1 LREKRFIKPSAE
13 ALTQS
18 CFYSLQSA
26 VPAQSVIGGNARTAG
41 ALRSHREGAFR
52 KAAFFFLWLLIFV
65 IPWENA
71 ILIPGFGT
79 LSRAVGIPA
88 FGMALL
94 AILESGT
101 LRTLS
106 MQHLIVLFFT
116 MWAGLTYFWS
126 FAPSDTVAAIFT
138 FAQIFTM
145 LWLIWEFAQTSE
157 QQILLLRAYMLGA
170 MISSVATLENFFT
183 TTSVYGG
190 RYTGLNFNPGD
201 LAFIEALSIPISLYL
216 AVRERK
222 KILLWLDGSAT
233 VLAFCAIILTAA
245 RGALIACVPA
255 ALMFPFLFPKV
266 KLGRNLALL
275 IFVALAG
282 IGSWLFMPASSWSR
296 LSTIGSE
303 VSSGTLNERTLI
315 WQIGWQVFGQAPF
328 QGVGAAAYAPTV
340 EHALGL
346 ASDSGNND
354 SGVAVARLVAHNTFF
369 SVLVEE
375 GAIGFALFLALLLT
389 LVLSAWKLPH
399 VDRVFWLFLLLTWA
413 IGACDLTW
421 ETRKPTWFVFG
432 LLIAAA
438 STRVASEVRSSS
450 PQHMGGLRAEINPQT
465 SSLPAESYRFQG
477 TL

>member
-1 LREKRFIKPSAE
+1 MHETRFLNGPAKPLR
-13 ALTQS
+13 QN
-18 CFYSLQSA
+18 YSYSQTA
-26 VPAQSVIGGNARTAG
+26 IPAPSVIGGRV
-41 ALRSHREGAFR
+41 RSVSAIKSHSEGIFR
-52 KAAFFFLWLLIFV
+52 SAAFFFLWLLIFV
-65 IPWENA
+65 IPFENA
-71 ILIPGFGT
+71 VVIPGFGT

-116 MWAGLTYFWS
+116 VWAGLTYFWS
-126 FAPSDTVAAIFT
+126 FAPSATVAAIYT

-157 QQILLLRAYMLGA
+157 QQILLLRAYMLGS
-170 MISSVATLENFFT
+170 MISSVATLQNFFT

-201 LAFIEALSIPISLYL
+201 LGFIEALAIPIALYL

-222 KILLWLDGSAT
+222 KILLWLDGSAI

-245 RGALIACVPA
+245 RGALLACIPA
-255 ALMFPFLFPKV
+255 ALMFPFLFPRV
-266 KLGRNLALL
+266 KLGRNVALL

-282 IGSWLFMPASSWSR
+282 IGSWLFMPQSSWTR

-328 QGVGAAAYAPTV
+328 QGVGSAAYAATV
-340 EHALGL
+340 EHSLGV
-346 ASDSGNND
+346 ASDSATD
-354 SGVAVARLVAHNTFF
+354 TSGVAVARLVAHNTFF

-375 GAIGFALFLALLLT
+375 GVIGFALFFALLLT

-399 VDRVFWLFLLLTWA
+399 IDRVFWLFLLLTWA
-413 IGACDLTW
+413 IGASDLTW
-421 ETRKPTWFVFG
+421 ESRKPTWVIFG
-432 LLIAAA
+432 LLIGAA
-438 STRVASEVRSSS
+438 STRVASEVRSSNA
-450 PQHMGGLRAEINPQT
+450 QQKRGLRAEVTPQN
-465 SSLPAESYRFQG
+465 SSLLAES
-477 TL
+477 

>member
-1 LREKRFIKPSAE
+1 MIQLLA
-13 ALTQS
+13 
-18 CFYSLQSA
+18 
-26 VPAQSVIGGNARTAG
+26 SVGVLAHGLIQIPE
-41 ALRSHREGAFR
+41 LRSDAATLAYEQSHRKEVFR
-52 KAAFFFLWLLIFV
+52 KAAFFFLWILIFV

-106 MQHLIVLFFT
+106 IQHLIVLFFT
-116 MWAGLTYFWS
+116 VWAGLTYFWS
-126 FAPSDTVAAIFT
+126 FAPSATVIAIFT
-138 FAQIFTM
+138 FVQIFTM

-157 QQILLLRAYMLGA
+157 QQLLLLRAYMVGA
-170 MISSVATLENFFT
+170 MISSVATLESFLT

-190 RYTGLNFNPGD
+190 RYTGLNFNPAD

-222 KILLWLDGSAT
+222 KILVWLDVSAT
-233 VLAFCAIILTAA
+233 VLAFCAIILTAE
-245 RGALIACVPA
+245 RGALVACIPA

-266 KLGRNLALL
+266 KLGRNLAVL

-296 LSTIGSE
+296 LSTIGTE
-303 VSSGTLNERTLI
+303 VSSGSLNERTLI
-315 WQIGWQVFGQAPF
+315 WQMGWQVFGQAPL

-340 EHALGL
+340 EHVLGL
-346 ASDSGNND
+346 ASDSGSND
-354 SGVAVARLVAHNTFF
+354 SGVAGARLVAHNTFF

-375 GAIGFALFLALLLT
+375 GVIGFALFLALLLT
-389 LVLSAWKLPH
+389 LALSACKLPRI
-399 VDRVFWLFLLLTWA
+399 DRVFWLFLLLAWA

-421 ETRKPTWFVFG
+421 ETRKPTWVIFG

-438 STRVASEVRSSS
+438 STKVGSEVRSFS
-450 PQHMGGLRAEINPQT
+450 PKKMRGLRVEANPQN
-465 SSLPAESYRFQG
+465 SFPLAERYRFQG